1 MSINILLLITTGIL
15 VVIVW
20 ILIKKL
26 EYISSVL
33 DEVLGGNL
41 NQRIRMQSQISLIN
55 RVVIKINRIIEQLQL
70 VNKKSIINEESR
82 KRMISNISHDLRT
95 PLTSMLGYMEL
106 IFEDDSLSDHKRNE
120 YLKII
125 YNKGNSLYGLM
136 EEFFQVS
143 KLDSDDIVFNLKK
156 INLSEII
163 RKNIISFFSEI
174 QRLKINPVINIGE
187 NDVYFISDEK
197 ILNRILSNLIINII
211 KHGVDATELG
221 IDLKEEDR
229 FVLLS
234 VWDNGIGISSDEIDH
249 IFDRLYTVEKSRSTS
264 LKNSGLGLTIVK
276 KLVESLDGS
285 ITVQSKQYEKTIF
298 NIKLPKMRNIK
309 S

>member
-33 DEVLGGNL
+33 DDVLVGNL

-55 RVVIKINRIIEQLQL
+55 RVVVKINRIIEQLQL

-156 INLSEII
+156 
-163 RKNIISFFSEI
+163 
-174 QRLKINPVINIGE
+174 
-187 NDVYFISDEK
+187 
-197 ILNRILSNLIINII
+197 
-211 KHGVDATELG
+211 
-221 IDLKEEDR
+221 
-229 FVLLS
+229 
-234 VWDNGIGISSDEIDH
+234 
-249 IFDRLYTVEKSRSTS
+249 
-264 LKNSGLGLTIVK
+264 
-276 KLVESLDGS
+276 
-285 ITVQSKQYEKTIF
+285 
-298 NIKLPKMRNIK
+298 
-309 S
+309 

>member
-1 MSINILLLITTGIL
+1 MPYGR
-15 VVIVW
+15 VF
-20 ILIKKL
+20 
-26 EYISSVL
+26 SSFKVRFR
-33 DEVLGGNL
+33 GYC
-41 NQRIRMQSQISLIN
+41 IRSEKNKFI
-55 RVVIKINRIIEQLQL
+55 RD
-70 VNKKSIINEESR
+70 NKK
-82 KRMISNISHDLRT
+82 K
-95 PLTSMLGYMEL
+95 
-106 IFEDDSLSDHKRNE
+106 
-120 YLKII
+120 
-125 YNKGNSLYGLM
+125 YN
-136 EEFFQVS
+136 FV
-143 KLDSDDIVFNLKK
+143 
-156 INLSEII
+156 
-163 RKNIISFFSEI
+163 FSEI

-298 NIKLPKMRNIK
+298 NIKLPKMRNLK